1 MPAIGAATGRLAS
14 FYAQE
19 FTDVTEPP
27 AEQQPKQEKE
37 DRPRGGLLRGT
48 SVVGGATMLS
58 RVLGLA
64 RDVVFARFTGA
75 SDAADAFFVAFK
87 IPNFFRRLFAE
98 GAFAQAFVPVLA
110 EYRQNGGIAAVREL
124 NDRVAG
130 ALGGTLLL
138 VTLFG
143 VLCAPLVAGLFAF
156 GWWWGGNEPEKFAM
170 ATDMLRITFP
180 YLMLISLTGFAGA
193 ILNSFDR
200 FAIPA
205 LTPVLLNLVLIAA
218 ATIATGW
225 FEPPI
230 VALAWGVLVAGVVQ
244 LLFQI
249 PFLVA
254 SGLLPRPR
262 WDWQHPGVRKILR
275 LMAPAIFGVSVTQI
289 SLVLDTAL
297 ASFLPTGSVTWLY
310 FSDRLTE
317 LPLGVFGVA
326 VATVILPN
334 LSRQHAGGD
343 PRRFRHT
350 LDWALRSVTL
360 IALPAAV
367 ALFVLAE
374 PLLTVLFQYGNMTP
388 RDMTMAAW
396 SLRAYTFGLLSFM
409 LIKVLAPGYFARQD
423 TATPVKFGLIAIAS
437 KMVLSLLF
445 VIPLHMYFQLGH
457 MGLAAATAGQ
467 AALNAFLL
475 YRGLRQGGVYA
486 PEPGWRGYL
495 VRLLLANL
503 AMAAILFAILHYWPA
518 WHDWAWWERAWRMG
532 ALVATGGA
540 TYALVLLASGLRP
553 RHFRAAS

>member
-1 MPAIGAATGRLAS
+1 M
-14 FYAQE
+14 
-19 FTDVTEPP
+19 
-27 AEQQPKQEKE
+27 
-37 DRPRGGLLRGT
+37 RGS
-48 SVVGGATMLS
+48 SVVGGATLLS
-58 RVLGLA
+58 RVMGLA
-64 RDVVFARFTGA
+64 RDVVFARLTGA

-110 EYRQNGGIAAVREL
+110 EYRQNGGVAAVREL

-156 GWWWGGNEPEKFAM
+156 GWWWGGNEPQKFAM
-170 ATDMLRITFP
+170 ATEMLRITFP

-218 ATIATGW
+218 ATVAAGW
-225 FEPPI
+225 FEPQ
-230 VALAWGVLVAGVVQ
+230 VMALAWGVLVAGVVQ

-249 PFLVA
+249 PFLMRE
-254 SGLLPRPR
+254 GLLPKPR
-262 WDWQHPGVRKILR
+262 WDWQYPGVRKILR

-289 SLVLDTAL
+289 SLVLDTVL

-343 PRRFRHT
+343 PVKFRHT
-350 LDWALRSVTL
+350 IDWALRSVTL
-360 IALPAAV
+360 IALPAAI

-388 RDMTMAAW
+388 RDMSMAAW
-396 SLRAYTFGLLSFM
+396 SLRAYTFGLLAFM

-437 KMVLSLLF
+437 KMILSLLF

-467 AALNAFLL
+467 AAINAWLL

-495 VRLLLANL
+495 LRLLLANL
-503 AMAAILFAILHYWPA
+503 AMAVVLLSILHYWPA
-518 WHDWAWWERAWRMG
+518 WNAWAWWERSWRMG
-532 ALVATGGA
+532 VLVAAGA
-540 TYALVLLASGLRP
+540 GAYGLTLLASGLRP
-553 RHFRAAS
+553 RHFRASS

>member
-1 MPAIGAATGRLAS
+1 MNSPEQRESG
-14 FYAQE
+14 
-19 FTDVTEPP
+19 
-27 AEQQPKQEKE
+27 QQPSGSEKK
-37 DRPRGGLLRGT
+37 DSPRRGLLHGT

-58 RVLGLA
+58 RVMGLA
-64 RDVVFARFTGA
+64 RDVVFARLTGA

-98 GAFAQAFVPVLA
+98 GAFSQAFVPVLA

-143 VLCAPLVAGLFAF
+143 VLCAPLVAGIFAF
-156 GWWWGGNEPEKFAM
+156 GWWWGGSEPQKFAM

-205 LTPVLLNLVLIAA
+205 LTPVLLNLVLIGA
-218 ATIATGW
+218 ATVASGW
-225 FEPPI
+225 FEPA
-230 VALAWGVLVAGVVQ
+230 VMTLAWGVLVAGVVQ

-249 PFLVA
+249 PFLMRQ
-254 SGLLPRPR
+254 GLLPRPR

-289 SLVLDTAL
+289 SLVLDTVL

-334 LSRQHAGGD
+334 LSRQYAGGD
-343 PRRFRHT
+343 PIKFRHT
-350 LDWALRSVTL
+350 IDWALRSVTL

-374 PLLTVLFQYGNMTP
+374 PLLTTLFQYGNMTP
-388 RDMTMAAW
+388 RDMQMAAW
-396 SLRAYTFGLLSFM
+396 SLRAYTFGLLAFM

-423 TATPVKFGLIAIAS
+423 TATPVRFGLIAIAS

-445 VIPLHMYFQLGH
+445 VVPLHLYFQLGH
-457 MGLAAATAGQ
+457 MGLAMATAGQ
-467 AALNAFLL
+467 AAINAWLL

-486 PEPGWRGYL
+486 PEAGWRAYL

-503 AMAAILFAILHYWPA
+503 AMAAVLLGFLHYWPQ
-518 WHDWAWWERAWRMG
+518 WQDWPWWQRAWRMA
-532 ALVATGGA
+532 ALVAAGGA
-540 TYALVLLASGLRP
+540 AYGLTLIASGLRP
-553 RHFRAAS
+553 RHFRATS

>member
-1 MPAIGAATGRLAS
+1 MT
-14 FYAQE
+14 Q
-19 FTDVTEPP
+19 TPP
-27 AEQQPKQEKE
+27 DQQSPEQNVRVRKDSPH
-37 DRPRGGLLRGT
+37 RGLLRGT
-48 SVVGGATMLS
+48 SVVGSATLLS

-64 RDVVFARFTGA
+64 RDIVFARFTGA

-98 GAFAQAFVPVLA
+98 GAFSQAFVPVLA
-110 EYRQNGGIAAVREL
+110 EYRQKGGIAAVREL

-170 ATDMLRITFP
+170 ASDMLRVTFP
-180 YLMLISLTGFAGA
+180 YLMLISLTGFSGA

-205 LTPVLLNLVLIAA
+205 LTPIFLNLVLIAA
-218 ATIATGW
+218 ATVATGW

-230 VALAWGVLVAGVVQ
+230 MTLAWGVLVAGVVQ

-249 PFLVA
+249 PFLVGQ
-254 SGLLPRPR
+254 GLLPRPR

-289 SLVLDTAL
+289 SLVLDTIL

-334 LSRQHAGGD
+334 LSRQHASGD

-350 LDWALRSVTL
+350 IDWALRSVTL

-388 RDMTMAAW
+388 RDMQMAAW
-396 SLRAYTFGLLSFM
+396 SLRAYTFGLLAFM

-423 TATPVKFGLIAIAS
+423 TATPVRFGLIAIAS

-445 VIPLHMYFQLGH
+445 VVPLHMYFQLGH
-457 MGLAAATAGQ
+457 MGLAMATAGQ
-467 AALNAFLL
+467 AALNAWLL
-475 YRGLRQGGVYA
+475 YRGLRQGGVYS
-486 PEPGWRGYL
+486 PEAGWKAYL
-495 VRLLLANL
+495 LRLLLANL
-503 AMAAILFAILHYWPA
+503 AMAAVLLGLLYLWPH
-518 WHDWAWWERAWRMG
+518 WNDWGWWQRALRMG
-532 ALVATGGA
+532 AVVTAGGA
-540 TYALVLLASGLRP
+540 TYGLVLLASGLRP
-553 RHFRAAS
+553 RHFRATS

>member
-1 MPAIGAATGRLAS
+1 MLH
-14 FYAQE
+14 
-19 FTDVTEPP
+19 
-27 AEQQPKQEKE
+27 
-37 DRPRGGLLRGT
+37 GT
-48 SVVGGATMLS
+48 SVVGSATMLS
-58 RVLGLA
+58 RFMGLA
-64 RDVVFARFTGA
+64 RDVVFARLTGA
-75 SDAADAFFVAFK
+75 GDAADAFFVAFK

-110 EYRQNGGIAAVREL
+110 EYRQKGGIAAVREL

-143 VLCAPLVAGLFAF
+143 VLCAPLVTGLFAF
-156 GWWWGGNEPEKFAM
+156 GWWWGGDEPQKFAL
-170 ATDMLRITFP
+170 ATEMLRITFP

-193 ILNSFDR
+193 VLNSFDR

-205 LTPVLLNLVLIAA
+205 LTPVLLNLVLIGA
-218 ATIATGW
+218 ATIAAGW
-225 FEPPI
+225 FEPS
-230 VALAWGVLVAGVVQ
+230 VMALAWGVLVAGVVQ

-249 PFLVA
+249 PFLIGQ
-254 SGLLPRPR
+254 GLLPRPR
-262 WDWQHPGVRKILR
+262 WDWQYPGVRKILR

-289 SLVLDTAL
+289 SLVLDTVL

-343 PRRFRHT
+343 PRLFRHT

-374 PLLTVLFQYGNMTP
+374 PLLTVLFQYGKMTP
-388 RDMTMAAW
+388 RDMEMAAW

-445 VIPLHMYFQLGH
+445 VIPLNHYFQLGH

-467 AALNAFLL
+467 AAINAWLL
-475 YRGLRQGGVYA
+475 YRGLRQGGVYT
-486 PEPGWRGYL
+486 PEAGWGGYL
-495 VRLLLANL
+495 LRLLLANL
-503 AMAAILFAILHYWPA
+503 TMAAVLLAFLHYWPQ
-518 WHDWAWWERAWRMG
+518 WHEWPWWQRVWRMG
-532 ALVATGGA
+532 TLVAAGGA
-540 TYALVLLASGLRP
+540 AYGLTLLASGLRP
-553 RHFRAAS
+553 RHFRATS

>member
-1 MPAIGAATGRLAS
+1 MATS
-14 FYAQE
+14 PPEQE
-19 FTDVTEPP
+19 PS
-27 AEQQPKQEKE
+27 EQAPQVRK
-37 DRPRGGLLRGT
+37 DSSHGGLLRGT
-48 SVVGGATMLS
+48 SVVGGATLLS
-58 RVLGLA
+58 RVMGLA
-64 RDVVFARFTGA
+64 RDIVFARLTGA

-110 EYRQNGGIAAVREL
+110 EYRQKGGIAAVREL

-143 VLCAPLVAGLFAF
+143 VLCAPLVTGIFAF
-156 GWWWGGNEPEKFAM
+156 GWWWGGNEPQKFAM
-170 ATDMLRITFP
+170 ATEMLRITFP

-193 ILNSFDR
+193 MLNSFDR

-205 LTPVLLNLVLIAA
+205 LTPVLLNLVLIGA
-218 ATIATGW
+218 ATIAAGW
-225 FEPPI
+225 FDPK
-230 VALAWGVLVAGVVQ
+230 VMALAWGVLAAGVVQ
-244 LLFQI
+244 LLFQL
-249 PFLVA
+249 PFLVRE
-254 SGLLPRPR
+254 GLLPRPK
-262 WDWQHPGVRKILR
+262 WDWQYPGVRKILR

-289 SLVLDTAL
+289 SLVLDTVL

-317 LPLGVFGVA
+317 LPLGVFGIA
-326 VATVILPN
+326 VATVILPH

-350 LDWALRSVTL
+350 IDWALRCVTL

-396 SLRAYTFGLLSFM
+396 SLRAYTLGLLSFM

-423 TATPVKFGLIAIAS
+423 TVTPVKFGLIAIAS

-457 MGLAAATAGQ
+457 MGLALATAGQ
-467 AALNAFLL
+467 AAINAWLL
-475 YRGLRQGGVYA
+475 YRGLREGGVYR
-486 PEPGWRGYL
+486 PEAGWKAFL
-495 VRLLLANL
+495 LRLLLANL
-503 AMAAILFAILHYWPA
+503 AMAAVLLMILHYWSG
-518 WHDWAWWERAWRMG
+518 WHDWAWWQRAWRMG
-532 ALVATGGA
+532 GLVAAGGG
-540 TYALVLLASGLRP
+540 TYGLVLLVSGLRP
-553 RHFRAAS
+553 RHFRATS

>member
-1 MPAIGAATGRLAS
+1 MAGSSPNQTPSPQPDSSG
-14 FYAQE
+14 Q
-19 FTDVTEPP
+19 PP
-27 AEQQPKQEKE
+27 QAPKDSPQ
-37 DRPRGGLLRGT
+37 RGLLRGT
-48 SVVGGATMLS
+48 SVVGGATLLS
-58 RVLGLA
+58 RVMGLA
-64 RDVVFARFTGA
+64 RDIVFARLTGA

-98 GAFAQAFVPVLA
+98 GAFSQAFVPVLA
-110 EYRQNGGIAAVREL
+110 EYRQKGGLAAVKEL

-143 VLCAPLVAGLFAF
+143 VLCAPLVAGIFAF
-156 GWWWGGNEPEKFAM
+156 GWWWGGSEPQKFAL
-170 ATDMLRITFP
+170 ATEMLRITFP

-193 ILNSFDR
+193 MLNSFDR

-205 LTPVLLNLVLIAA
+205 LTPILLNLVLIGA
-218 ATIATGW
+218 ATIAAGW
-225 FEPPI
+225 FEPQ
-230 VALAWGVLVAGVVQ
+230 VMALAWGVLAAGVVQ

-249 PFLVA
+249 PFLMRE
-254 SGLLPRPR
+254 GLMPRPK
-262 WDWQHPGVRKILR
+262 WDWQYPGVRKILR

-289 SLVLDTAL
+289 SLVLDTVL

-310 FSDRLTE
+310 FSDRLVE

-343 PRRFRHT
+343 PRKFRHT
-350 LDWALRSVTL
+350 IDWALRCVTL
-360 IALPAAV
+360 VALPAAV

-374 PLLTVLFQYGNMTP
+374 PLLTVLFQHGNMTP
-388 RDMTMAAW
+388 RDMDMAAW

-437 KMVLSLLF
+437 KMILSLLF

-467 AALNAFLL
+467 AAINAFLL

-486 PEPGWRGYL
+486 PEPGWRGFL
-495 VRLLLANL
+495 LRLLLANL
-503 AMAAILFAILHYWPA
+503 AMVAVLLGILHYWSA
-518 WHDWAWWERAWRMG
+518 WHDWVWWERAWRMG
-532 ALVATGGA
+532 VVVAAGGA
-540 TYALVLLASGLRP
+540 TYAFLLLVGGLRP
-553 RHFRAAS
+553 RHFRATS

>member
-1 MPAIGAATGRLAS
+1 MAKI
-14 FYAQE
+14 
-19 FTDVTEPP
+19 PP
-27 AEQQPKQEKE
+27 EQQQPEQNPK
-37 DRPRGGLLRGT
+37 DSSHRGLLRGS
-48 SVVGGATMLS
+48 SVVGGATLLS
-58 RVLGLA
+58 RVMGLA
-64 RDVVFARFTGA
+64 RDIVFARLTGA
-75 SDAADAFFVAFK
+75 GDAADAFFVAFK

-98 GAFAQAFVPVLA
+98 GAFSQAFVPVLA
-110 EYRQNGGIAAVREL
+110 EYRQKGGLAAVREL

-130 ALGGTLLL
+130 ALGGALLL

-156 GWWWGGNEPEKFAM
+156 GWWWNGNETEKFAM
-170 ATDMLRITFP
+170 ASDMLRVTFP

-205 LTPVLLNLVLIAA
+205 LTPILLNLVLIAA
-218 ATIATGW
+218 ATVATDW

-230 VALAWGVLVAGVVQ
+230 MALAWGVLAAGVVQ

-249 PFLVA
+249 PFLIGH
-254 SGLLPRPR
+254 GLWPRPR

-289 SLVLDTAL
+289 SLVLDTVL

-360 IALPAAV
+360 VALPAAV

-388 RDMTMAAW
+388 RDMQMAAW
-396 SLRAYTFGLLSFM
+396 SLRAYTFGLLAFM

-423 TATPVKFGLIAIAS
+423 TVTPVRFGLIAIAS

-445 VIPLHMYFQLGH
+445 VVPLHFYFKLGH
-457 MGLAAATAGQ
+457 MGLAMATAGQ
-467 AALNAFLL
+467 AAINAWLL
-475 YRGLRQGGVYA
+475 YRGLRQDGVFQPEAGWGVY
-486 PEPGWRGYL
+486 L
-495 VRLLLANL
+495 LRLLVANL
-503 AMAAILFAILHYWPA
+503 AMVGVLLVLLYAWPH
-518 WHDWAWWERAWRMG
+518 WYDWSWWQRAWRMG
-532 ALVATGGA
+532 ALVAAGGA
-540 TYALVLLASGLRP
+540 TFGVTLFASGLRP
-553 RHFRAAS
+553 RHFRATS

>member
-1 MPAIGAATGRLAS
+1 M
-14 FYAQE
+14 
-19 FTDVTEPP
+19 
-27 AEQQPKQEKE
+27 
-37 DRPRGGLLRGT
+37 
-48 SVVGGATMLS
+48 
-58 RVLGLA
+58 GLA
-64 RDVVFARFTGA
+64 RDMVFARLTGA

-98 GAFAQAFVPVLA
+98 GAFSQAFVPVLA
-110 EYRQNGGIAAVREL
+110 EYRQRGGLAAVKEL

-130 ALGGTLLL
+130 ALGGALLM

-143 VLCAPLVAGLFAF
+143 VLCAPLVAGIFTP
-156 GWWWGGNEPEKFAM
+156 GWWWGGNEPQKFAM

-193 ILNSFDR
+193 IFNSFDR

-205 LTPVLLNLVLIAA
+205 LTPVLLNLVLIGA
-218 ATIATGW
+218 ATIAANW
-225 FEPPI
+225 FEPQ
-230 VALAWGVLVAGVVQ
+230 VMALAWGVLAAGVVQ

-249 PFLVA
+249 PFLI
-254 SGLLPRPR
+254 SQGLLPRPR
-262 WDWQHPGVRKILR
+262 WDWQYPGVRKILR

-289 SLVLDTAL
+289 SLVLDTVL

-310 FSDRLTE
+310 FSDRLVE

-334 LSRQHAGGD
+334 LSRLHAGGD
-343 PRRFRHT
+343 PQRFRHT
-350 LDWALRSVTL
+350 IDWALRSVTL

-388 RDMTMAAW
+388 RDMEMAAW
-396 SLRAYTFGLLSFM
+396 SLRAYTFGLLFFM

-423 TATPVKFGLIAIAS
+423 TTTPVRFGLIAIGS
-437 KMVLSLLF
+437 KMILSLAL
-445 VIPLHMYFQLGH
+445 VIPLHIYFQLGH

-467 AALNAFLL
+467 AAINAWLL

-486 PEPGWRGYL
+486 PEPGWKAYL
-495 VRLLLANL
+495 MRLLLANL
-503 AMAAILFAILHYWPA
+503 AMAAVLLATLHYWPA
-518 WHDWAWWERAWRMG
+518 WHEWPWWQRAWRMG
-532 ALVATGGA
+532 ALVAAGGA
-540 TYALVLLASGLRP
+540 TYGLILLASGLRP
-553 RHFRAAS
+553 RHFRATS

>member
-1 MPAIGAATGRLAS
+1 M
-14 FYAQE
+14 
-19 FTDVTEPP
+19 
-27 AEQQPKQEKE
+27 
-37 DRPRGGLLRGT
+37 
-48 SVVGGATMLS
+48 
-58 RVLGLA
+58 GLA
-64 RDVVFARFTGA
+64 RDVVFARLTGA

-98 GAFAQAFVPVLA
+98 GAFSQAFVPVLA
-110 EYRQNGGIAAVREL
+110 EYRQKGGLAAVREL

-143 VLCAPLVAGLFAF
+143 VLCAPLVAGIFAF
-156 GWWWGGNEPEKFAM
+156 GWWWGGSEPQKFAL
-170 ATDMLRITFP
+170 AADMLRVTFP

-218 ATIATGW
+218 ATVAAGW
-225 FEPPI
+225 FEPQ
-230 VALAWGVLVAGVVQ
+230 VMALAWGVLIAGVVQ

-249 PFLVA
+249 PFLA
-254 SGLLPRPR
+254 REGLLPRPR
-262 WDWQHPGVRKILR
+262 WDWQHRGVRKILR

-289 SLVLDTAL
+289 SLVLDTML

-343 PRRFRHT
+343 PQRFRHT
-350 LDWALRSVTL
+350 IDWALRCVTL

-367 ALFVLAE
+367 ALFILAE

-388 RDMTMAAW
+388 RDMDMAAW
-396 SLRAYTFGLLSFM
+396 SLRAYTFGLLAFM

-437 KMVLSLLF
+437 KMLLSLLF

-457 MGLAAATAGQ
+457 MGLAMATAGQ
-467 AALNAFLL
+467 AAINAWLL
-475 YRGLRQGGVYA
+475 YRGLREGGVYA
-486 PEPGWRGYL
+486 PEAGWGAFL
-495 VRLLLANL
+495 MRLLLANL
-503 AMAAILFAILHYWPA
+503 AMVAVLLTLLYFWPH
-518 WHDWAWWERAWRMG
+518 WFDWSWWQRAWRMG
-532 ALVATGGA
+532 ALVTAGGA
-540 TYALVLLASGLRP
+540 AYGLTLLASGLRP
-553 RHFRAAS
+553 RHFRATS

>member
-1 MPAIGAATGRLAS
+1 MAGSSPNQTS
-14 FYAQE
+14 NPSP
-19 FTDVTEPP
+19 DSP
-27 AEQQPKQEKE
+27 EQAPQAPKDSPQ
-37 DRPRGGLLRGT
+37 RGLLRGS
-48 SVVGGATMLS
+48 SVVGGATFLS
-58 RVLGLA
+58 RMLGLA
-64 RDVVFARFTGA
+64 RDIVFARLTGA

-87 IPNFFRRLFAE
+87 IPNFFRRLFSE
-98 GAFAQAFVPVLA
+98 GAFSQAFVPVLA

-143 VLCAPLVAGLFAF
+143 VLCAPLVAGIFAF

-170 ATDMLRITFP
+170 TTEMLRITFP

-193 ILNSFDR
+193 MLNSFDR

-205 LTPVLLNLVLIAA
+205 LTPVLLNLVLIGA
-218 ATIATGW
+218 ATIAAGW
-225 FEPPI
+225 FEPP
-230 VALAWGVLVAGVVQ
+230 VMALAWGVLAAGVVQ

-249 PFLVA
+249 PFLIQQ
-254 SGLLPRPR
+254 GLMPRPK
-262 WDWQHPGVRKILR
+262 WDWQYPGVRKILR

-289 SLVLDTAL
+289 SLVLDTVL

-343 PRRFRHT
+343 PRKFRHT
-350 LDWALRSVTL
+350 IDWALRSVTL

-388 RDMTMAAW
+388 RDMEMAAW

-437 KMVLSLLF
+437 KMLLSLLF
-445 VIPLHMYFQLGH
+445 VIPLHIYFKLGH
-457 MGLAAATAGQ
+457 MGLAMATAGQ
-467 AALNAFLL
+467 AAINAWLL

-486 PEPGWRGYL
+486 PEAGWRMYL

-503 AMAAILFAILHYWPA
+503 AMAAILLTILHFWGE
-518 WHDWAWWERAWRMG
+518 WNQWLWWERAWRMG
-532 ALVATGGA
+532 AIVAAGGA
-540 TYALVLLASGLRP
+540 TYGLVLLVSGLRP
-553 RHFRAAS
+553 RHFRATS

>member
-1 MPAIGAATGRLAS
+1 MAASSPEQDSKDQTPQ
-14 FYAQE
+14 AQK
-19 FTDVTEPP
+19 DSP
-27 AEQQPKQEKE
+27 Q
-37 DRPRGGLLRGT
+37 RGLLRGT
-48 SVVGGATMLS
+48 SVVGGATLLS
-58 RVLGLA
+58 RVMGLA
-64 RDVVFARFTGA
+64 RDVVFARLTGA

-110 EYRQNGGIAAVREL
+110 EYRQNGGLAAVREL

-143 VLCAPLVAGLFAF
+143 VLCAPLVAGIFAF
-156 GWWWGGNEPEKFAM
+156 GWWWGGNEPQKFAM
-170 ATDMLRITFP
+170 ATEMLRITFP

-218 ATIATGW
+218 ATVAAGW
-225 FEPPI
+225 FEPQ
-230 VALAWGVLVAGVVQ
+230 VMALAWGVLAAGVVQ

-249 PFLVA
+249 PFLMQQ
-254 SGLLPRPR
+254 GLLPRPK
-262 WDWQHPGVRKILR
+262 WDWQYPGVRKILR

-289 SLVLDTAL
+289 SLVLDTVL

-310 FSDRLTE
+310 FSDRLVE

-343 PRRFRHT
+343 PVKFRHT
-350 LDWALRSVTL
+350 IDWALRSVTL

-445 VIPLHMYFQLGH
+445 VVPLHMYFQLGH

-467 AALNAFLL
+467 AAINAFLL

-503 AMAAILFAILHYWPA
+503 AMAAVLLSILHYWPA
-518 WHDWAWWERAWRMG
+518 WNEWAWWERAWRMG
-532 ALVATGGA
+532 ALVAVGGA
-540 TYALVLLASGLRP
+540 TYGLILLASGLRP

>member
-1 MPAIGAATGRLAS
+1 MAAS
-14 FYAQE
+14 PPEQEPQEQPPQAQNHS
-19 FTDVTEPP
+19 P
-27 AEQQPKQEKE
+27 Q
-37 DRPRGGLLRGT
+37 RGLLRGS
-48 SVVGGATMLS
+48 SVVGGATLLS
-58 RVLGLA
+58 RVMGLA
-64 RDVVFARFTGA
+64 RDVVFARLTGA

-110 EYRQNGGIAAVREL
+110 EYRQNGGVAAVREL

-156 GWWWGGNEPEKFAM
+156 GWWWGGNEPQKFAM
-170 ATDMLRITFP
+170 ATEMLRITFP

-218 ATIATGW
+218 ATVAAGW
-225 FEPPI
+225 FEPQ
-230 VALAWGVLVAGVVQ
+230 VMALAWGVLVAGVVQ

-249 PFLVA
+249 PFLMRE
-254 SGLLPRPR
+254 GLLPKPR
-262 WDWQHPGVRKILR
+262 WDWQYPGVRKILR

-289 SLVLDTAL
+289 SLVLDTVL

-343 PRRFRHT
+343 PVKFRHT
-350 LDWALRSVTL
+350 IDWALRSVTL
-360 IALPAAV
+360 IALPAAI

-388 RDMTMAAW
+388 RDMSMAAW
-396 SLRAYTFGLLSFM
+396 SLRAYTFGLLAFM

-437 KMVLSLLF
+437 KMILSLLF

-467 AALNAFLL
+467 AAINAWLL

-495 VRLLLANL
+495 LRLLLANL
-503 AMAAILFAILHYWPA
+503 AMAVVLLSILHYWPA
-518 WHDWAWWERAWRMG
+518 WNAWAWWERSWRMG
-532 ALVATGGA
+532 VLVAAGA
-540 TYALVLLASGLRP
+540 GAYGLTLLASGLRP
-553 RHFRAAS
+553 RHFRASS

>member
-1 MPAIGAATGRLAS
+1 MAEI
-14 FYAQE
+14 
-19 FTDVTEPP
+19 P
-27 AEQQPKQEKE
+27 AEQKKREKE
-37 DRPRGGLLRGT
+37 DRPQRGLLRGT
-48 SVVGGATMLS
+48 SVVGSATLLS
-58 RVLGLA
+58 RVLGLV

-110 EYRQNGGIAAVREL
+110 EYRQSGGIAAVREL

-130 ALGGTLLL
+130 ALGGTLIL
-138 VTLFG
+138 VTVFG

-156 GWWWGGNEPEKFAM
+156 GWWWGGNEPEKFAL

-193 ILNSFDR
+193 MLNSFDR

-218 ATIATGW
+218 ATVATGW

-230 VALAWGVLVAGVVQ
+230 VTLAWGVLAAGVAQ

-249 PFLVA
+249 PFLMA
-254 SGLLPRPR
+254 NGLLPRPR

-289 SLVLDTAL
+289 SLVLDTVL

-343 PRRFRHT
+343 PKRFRHT

-374 PLLTVLFQYGNMTP
+374 PLLTVLFQYGNMAP
-388 RDMTMAAW
+388 RDMQMAAW
-396 SLRAYTFGLLSFM
+396 SLRAYTFGLLAFM

-423 TATPVKFGLIAIAS
+423 TVTPVRFGLIAIAS

-445 VIPLHMYFQLGH
+445 VVPLHIYFKLGH
-457 MGLAAATAGQ
+457 MGLAMATAGQ
-467 AALNAFLL
+467 AAINAWLL
-475 YRGLRQGGVYA
+475 YQGLRRSDVYR
-486 PEPGWRGYL
+486 PEPGWGAYL
-495 VRLLLANL
+495 TRLLLANL
-503 AMAAILFAILHYWPA
+503 AMAAVLLGLMYLWPH
-518 WHDWAWWERAWRMG
+518 WYEWSWWQRAWRMA
-532 ALVATGGA
+532 ALVAAGGG
-540 TYALVLLASGLRP
+540 TFVVVLLASGLRP
-553 RHFRAAS
+553 RHFRATT